1 MKTTT
6 MRTRTKRR
14 TPPTASTANDHSTN
28 STTGPDVDVTLS
40 NDAVIVLGDTPD
52 DHRVYHHA
60 SQDPRSRLRT
70 LLIVED
76 DDVDAEH
83 ISRLVRRMSGPEWH
97 IIRARSLVETLSLL
111 DDHEPMVAL
120 VDLNLPDAWHDDVVR
135 AIVECSPECSV
146 IVQTGSDDESGAQ
159 DMLELGA
166 QDFLTKGSL
175 TLDTLERAINH
186 AMARHETLATLV
198 RTWKQLAEAN
208 AELDEFAHMV
218 AHDLRAPV
226 RTARMLGD
234 RMLAECDDTN
244 EFVNELGTR
253 LDETLGRIDGLII
266 SMLEYSGLRRDG
278 SKLSAIPLAELVRSV
293 VDSVDADLLE
303 ASGTIEIAIDDDI
316 SVWADADL
324 LSRAFINLITNSI
337 KYRRP
342 DCKLQI
348 DVTALIIEGNAQI
361 RVRDNGIGI
370 PAADRQRVFKLLE
383 RLHPA
388 GTPGLGF
395 GLAICRRILAN
406 FDADINVEDVEGAG
420 TTMAISIPACQQA
433 TVNL

>member
-1 MKTTT
+1 MNPFEKAPRTTT
-6 MRTRTKRR
+6 IGGKPKM
-14 TPPTASTANDHSTN
+14 N
-28 STTGPDVDVTLS
+28 SSDIEVSIGD
-40 NDAVIVLGDTPD
+40 DAVIILGDSPAG
-52 DHRVYHHA
+52 HKVIEGAGSEPEGYL
-60 SQDPRSRLRT
+60 QT

-83 ISRLVRRMSGPEWH
+83 ISRLVRRMQGPEWN
-97 IIRARSLVETLSLL
+97 IIRARSLVEALALL
-111 DDHEPMVAL
+111 DDHDPTVAL

-135 AIVECSPECSV
+135 AIVECAPECSV
-146 IVQTGSDDESGAQ
+146 IVQTGSDDAAGAGS
-159 DMLELGA
+159 MLELGA
-166 QDFLTKGSL
+166 QDYLTKSSL
-175 TLDTLERAINH
+175 TLESLERSIHH

-234 RMLAECDDTN
+234 RLLAESGN
-244 EFVNELGTR
+244 ESEFVIDLGTR
-253 LDETLGRIDGLII
+253 LDETLGRIDGLIL
-266 SMLEYSGLRRDG
+266 SMLEYSGLRREG
-278 SKLSAIPLAELVRSV
+278 STLTEVPLAPLVHAV
-293 VDSVDADLLE
+293 VDFVTADLVE
-303 ASGTIEIAIDDDI
+303 AGGTVDVRIADEIK
-316 SVWADADL
+316 VWADEDL
-324 LSRAFINLITNSI
+324 LSRALINLITNSI

-342 DCKLQI
+342 DCKLEI
-348 DVTALIIEGNAQI
+348 VVTAGIVEEHVQI

-370 PAADRQRVFKLLE
+370 PHADRQRVFKLLE

-406 FDADINVEDVEGAG
+406 FDGEIRVEEGTGVG
-420 TTMAISIPACQQA
+420 TTMAISIPAHNPA
-433 TVNL
+433 IIKL

>member
-1 MKTTT
+1 MTKTRNQP
-6 MRTRTKRR
+6 M
-14 TPPTASTANDHSTN
+14 ASTTSGHPTN
-28 STTGPDVDVTLS
+28 RATEPDIDVTLS
-40 NDAVIVLGDTPD
+40 KDAVIILGETPD
-52 DHRVYHHA
+52 DHRIYSNA
-60 SQDPRSRLRT
+60 SQDPRSRMRT

-83 ISRLVRRMSGPEWH
+83 ISRLVRRMSGPEWN

-159 DMLELGA
+159 NMLELGA

-234 RMLAECDDTN
+234 RMLAESDDSN
-244 EFVNELGTR
+244 EFVNELGSR
-253 LDETLGRIDGLII
+253 LDDTLGRIDGLII

-278 SKLSAIPLAELVRSV
+278 SKLSEVPLAELVRSV
-293 VDSVDADLLE
+293 VDSVDADLCE
-303 ASGTIEIAIDDDI
+303 ASGTVEIAIDDDI
-316 SVWADADL
+316 SVWADPDL

-342 DCKLQI
+342 DNKLRI
-348 DVTALIIEGNAQI
+348 DVTALVLEDTAQI

-370 PAADRQRVFKLLE
+370 PPPDRERVFKLLE

-406 FDADINVEDVEGAG
+406 FDASIAVEDVDDTG
-420 TTMAISIPACQQA
+420 TTMAITIPACQQA
-433 TVNL
+433 TITL